1 METMTIISVF
11 GFIITLLVIIIR
23 ILIIIRKDTDKI
35 KYYGVY
41 LESSEILLK
50 VFWVYNRELKYSEII
65 KIKTDYRLFKN
76 KEVVVREL
84 NDYKIAEFTGYNI
97 TK

>member
-1 METMTIISVF
+1 MY
-11 GFIITLLVIIIR
+11 
-23 ILIIIRKDTDKI
+23 LIHFRKDTDKI
-35 KYYGVY
+35 RYYGVY
-41 LESSEILLK
+41 LESSENLLK

>member
-1 METMTIISVF
+1 METTIISVF

-35 KYYGVY
+35 RYYGIY
-41 LESSEILLK
+41 SQSSDKLLK
-50 VFWVYNRELKYSEII
+50 IFWIYKRELTYSEII
-65 KIKTDYRLFKN
+65 KIKKDYRMFKN
-76 KEVVVREL
+76 EEVVVRQL
-84 NDYKIAEFTGYNI
+84 DDYQIAEFTGYNI

>member
-11 GFIITLLVIIIR
+11 GFIITLLVIIIK
-23 ILIIIRKDTDKI
+23 ILIIIRIDTDKI
-35 KYYGVY
+35 RYYGVY
-41 LESSEILLK
+41 LESSENLLK
-50 VFWVYNRELKYSEII
+50 VFWVYNRELKYSEIV

-76 KEVVVREL
+76 EEVVVRQL
-84 NDYKIAEFTGYNI
+84 DDYQIAEFTGYNI